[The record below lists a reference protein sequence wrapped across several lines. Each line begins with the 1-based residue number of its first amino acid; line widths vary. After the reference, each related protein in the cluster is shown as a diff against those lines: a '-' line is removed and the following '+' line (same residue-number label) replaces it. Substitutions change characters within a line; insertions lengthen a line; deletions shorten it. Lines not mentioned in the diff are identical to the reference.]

1 MKQISERIYQ
11 ANEGCFIV
19 RKVDDFIMGESIDLG
34 SADSI
39 DNYEDRPFTEESY
52 KEFYESIGVDINDK
66 NKPSRER
73 NRKNEKIPV
82 EEPVEVLVEDSGSEE
97 ETA

>member
-19 RKVDDFIMGESIDLG
+19 RKADDFIMGESIDLG

-39 DNYEDRPFTEESY
+39 DNYEDRQFTEESY
-52 KEFYESIGVDINDK
+52 KEFYESIGIDIN
-66 NKPSRER
+66 PSR
-73 NRKNEKIPV
+73 KMINEIQ
-82 EEPVEVLVEDSGSEE
+82 E
-97 ETA
+97 